1 MVFCLCMGPARPI
14 CCVWLDWLARWSNRL
29 VPVRSQILVVY
40 LILMS
45 TSRFMTSRWFLFT
58 YSSIPN
64 VESCWEKN
72 LCSDMV
78 SCLFMIRCVLMPRK
92 SIAGDG
98 PWVDLGEVDVWM
110 ITISCRMLRLKNNV
124 RGGEDYIW
132 HTRGIVC
139 VWKTESNLEVV
150 QI

>member
-1 MVFCLCMGPARPI
+1 MLLFIILPYLCFETNVFYLYVFCGEKLACDLYCFSFLLDHWLSGVLSCMGPARPV
-14 CCVWLDWLARWSNRL
+14 CCAWLDWLARWSNRL
-29 VPVRSQILVVY
+29 APVRSQIQVVY

-45 TSRFMTSRWFLFT
+45 TSCCMTSRWFLFT

-64 VESCWEKN
+64 VESCWEKK

-98 PWVDLGEVDVWM
+98 P
-110 ITISCRMLRLKNNV
+110 
-124 RGGEDYIW
+124 
-132 HTRGIVC
+132 
-139 VWKTESNLEVV
+139 
-150 QI
+150 